1 MRSSEQAF
9 NVTIGRVLRDIR
21 RAQKMS
27 IQALCDLSG
36 GTLDK
41 GALGTYERGERSM
54 SVVRLDMIA
63 DLLGTTIHEVMT
75 RAMILHGMIRSPDRV
90 ENITIG
96 VERLRLSDHAD
107 IRLIAHWLELVDL
120 LEGDTVTVTQ
130 PMLLNLSLRLRQP
143 AGDIRR
149 HLEKLC

>member
-27 IQALCDLSG
+27 IRALCDLSG

-75 RAMILHGMIRSPDRV
+75 RAMMLHGMIQSPDRV
-90 ENITIG
+90 ESITIK
-96 VERLRLSDHAD
+96 VERLLLSDRED
-107 IRLIAHWLELVDL
+107 IRLVARWLKLADL
-120 LEGDTVTVTQ
+120 LEGDSVTIT
-130 PMLLNLSLRLRQP
+130 PPILLNLSLRLRQP